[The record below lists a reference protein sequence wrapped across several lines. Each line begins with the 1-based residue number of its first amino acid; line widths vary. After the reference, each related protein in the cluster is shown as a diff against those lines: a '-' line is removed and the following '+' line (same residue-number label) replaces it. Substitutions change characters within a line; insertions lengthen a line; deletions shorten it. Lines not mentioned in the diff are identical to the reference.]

1 MAKKFLTERTINIL
15 VPVLSVIFGL
25 LVGAIVMLVS
35 GYDPIVGYGALWTGM
50 FGSPS
55 AIGETIRTMIPLILA
70 GLSVAFAFRTGL
82 FNIGVEG
89 QLLVGWLA
97 AVWFGYAVSLPAF
110 LHIPLS
116 ILVAAIAGGLW
127 GFIPGYL
134 KGKFKVN
141 EVIVTIM
148 MNYIALYVTYDI
160 IKRFLHE
167 GNDKT
172 YDIQPSASL
181 ASDWLASLTDGS
193 RLHWGIVV
201 AILVTILMWFLLDRT
216 TLGYELKSVGFNQQA
231 SQYAGMK
238 VSRNV
243 VLSMTIAGAFAGIG
257 GAMEGL
263 GTFQSMTAMA
273 TFTGIGFDGIA
284 VALLGGN
291 NPFGIVLAALLFGG
305 LKSAA
310 PQMNFE
316 ADVPSELINVIIAC
330 IIFFVA
336 CSYILRWALTRMSKE
351 GK

>member
-15 VPVLSVIFGL
+15 VPVLSVVFGL

-35 GYDPIVGYGALWTGM
+35 GYDPIVGYAALWEGM
-50 FGSPS
+50 VGNPQ
-55 AIGETIRTMIPLILA
+55 AIGETLRTMIPLVLA

-97 AVWFGYAVSLPAF
+97 AVWFGYAVSLPAI

-134 KGKFKVN
+134 KGKLKVN

-148 MNYIALYVTYDI
+148 MNYIALYVTYDL
-160 IKRFLHE
+160 IKRFIHE
-167 GNDKT
+167 GNEKS
-172 YDIQPSASL
+172 YDVQASASL
-181 ASDWLASLTDGS
+181 ASEWLSSLTDGS

-201 AILVTILMWFLLDRT
+201 AIIVAIVMWFLLDRT
-216 TLGYELKSVGFNQQA
+216 TLGYELKSVGFNQNA

-257 GAMEGL
+257 GYGR
-263 GTFQSMTAMA
+263 
-273 TFTGIGFDGIA
+273 IRDIPKYDG
-284 VALLGGN
+284 
-291 NPFGIVLAALLFGG
+291 
-305 LKSAA
+305 
-310 PQMNFE
+310 
-316 ADVPSELINVIIAC
+316 DVVVYWYRI
-330 IIFFVA
+330 
-336 CSYILRWALTRMSKE
+336 
-351 GK
+351 